1 MTYNTY
7 GVTHMPRYGLGTLS
21 TPESE
26 GTFP

>member
-7 GVTHMPRYGLGTLS
+7 GVTHMPRYGVGTLS

-26 GTFP
+26 ATLP